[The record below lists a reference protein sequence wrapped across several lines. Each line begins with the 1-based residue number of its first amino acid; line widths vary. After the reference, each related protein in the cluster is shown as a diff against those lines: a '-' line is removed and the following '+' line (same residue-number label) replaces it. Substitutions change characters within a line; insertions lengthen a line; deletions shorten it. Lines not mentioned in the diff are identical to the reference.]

1 MRSAGRPL
9 ARGIVIPTERACRR
23 RLPRAD
29 GAQFRFVQHCAKRD
43 SNAELAA
50 VAAITYS
57 DLLLGMPGWLGDGL
71 VHHLADEK
79 GRSHG

>member
-1 MRSAGRPL
+1 MFNRSKSLLFEVL
-9 ARGIVIPTERACRR
+9 ADDGDVWIV
-23 RLPRAD
+23 D
-29 GAQFRFVQHCAKRD
+29 D
-43 SNAELAA
+43 AELAA

-57 DLLLGMPGWLGDGL
+57 DLLLGMPRWLGDGL

>member
-1 MRSAGRPL
+1 MPQA
-9 ARGIVIPTERACRR
+9 
-23 RLPRAD
+23 AD
-29 GAQFRFVQHCAKRD
+29 GLQFRFVQQHGAKRN
-43 SNAELAA
+43 SNADLAA

>member
-1 MRSAGRPL
+1 
-9 ARGIVIPTERACRR
+9 V
-23 RLPRAD
+23 
-29 GAQFRFVQHCAKRD
+29 QQHCAKRD

-50 VAAITYS
+50 VTAITYS

-71 VHHLADEK
+71 VRHPADEK

>member
-9 ARGIVIPTERACRR
+9 GT
-23 RLPRAD
+23 RLPRVAD
-29 GAQFRFVQHCAKRD
+29 GAQFRFVQQHCAKRD
-43 SNAELAA
+43 RNAELAA

-71 VHHLADEK
+71 VHH
-79 GRSHG
+79 RR